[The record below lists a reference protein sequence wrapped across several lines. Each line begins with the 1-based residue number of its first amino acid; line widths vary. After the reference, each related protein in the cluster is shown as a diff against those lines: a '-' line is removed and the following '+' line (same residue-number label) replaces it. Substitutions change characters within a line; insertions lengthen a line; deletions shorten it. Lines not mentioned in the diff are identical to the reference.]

1 MKAVDATYVD
11 KNLPLFKDYLLFRT
25 YSALAPFSDTKLRDI
40 KADYTN
46 TRLGIT
52 KKKSE
57 RQRAI
62 SLIESMMPYETGQV
76 YFAARCTPET
86 VADVTSMI
94 EEIRQVYGRRL
105 EENQWLSAK
114 TRQKAVEK
122 LKALRVFVGGPA
134 PDDTPLIETM
144 HAVTPVREGGTLLS
158 NYLTN
163 LAYAQRQQLAL
174 WERILIWIN
183 GTPSIRRT

>member
-114 TRQKAVEK
+114 TRQKAVEN
-122 LKALRVFVGGPA
+122 
-134 PDDTPLIETM
+134 
-144 HAVTPVREGGTLLS
+144 S
-158 NYLTN
+158 
-163 LAYAQRQQLAL
+163 
-174 WERILIWIN
+174 
-183 GTPSIRRT
+183 RRSASSSADRRRMIHR